1 MTTKTLKLIIALLL
15 ALFAVYIFFFPP
27 TSAGIDKPELPVVEN
42 DSIET
47 LVDTNSVCLNFEKY
61 QPSTLQT
68 GLISDMV
75 NIYRVHQGKAINNSM
90 PDPDAESVWFNLDS
104 IKKFIYHVEKLSSKN
119 SVESNKL
126 GLRFY
131 YASYP
136 DRSFWGNSGYKDLQD
151 FKTDTTKNKY
161 QYKHTIVMIPTL
173 DINGV
178 NSDFNPLDKATYT
191 SGLPKRKSEFNG
203 RPTTNTTSGQVNIM
217 GLASTNSETNSTG
230 GEKGTGAKNHGSLA
244 PPDATM
250 GIAF

>member
-1 MTTKTLKLIIALLL
+1 MTTKTLKLILALLL
-15 ALFAVYIFFFPP
+15 ALFAVYIYFFPP
-27 TSAGIDKPELPVVEN
+27 TSGGIDEPELPVVEN
-42 DSIET
+42 DSIKT
-47 LVDTNSVCLNFEKY
+47 LVDTNSVCLNFEEY

-136 DRSFWGNSGYKDLQD
+136 DRAFWGNTGYKDLQD
-151 FKTDTTKNKY
+151 FKNDTTKNKY

-178 NSDFNPLDKATYT
+178 NSDFNPLDKKTYT
-191 SGLPKRKSEFNG
+191 TGLPKIISQFNG
-203 RPTTNTTSGQVNIM
+203 DPSTLTPSGQVNVM
-217 GLASTNSETNSTG
+217 GLAGTNSETNSDEG
-230 GEKGTGAKNHGSLA
+230 KGSTGAKNHGSLA
-244 PPDATM
+244 PPDATL